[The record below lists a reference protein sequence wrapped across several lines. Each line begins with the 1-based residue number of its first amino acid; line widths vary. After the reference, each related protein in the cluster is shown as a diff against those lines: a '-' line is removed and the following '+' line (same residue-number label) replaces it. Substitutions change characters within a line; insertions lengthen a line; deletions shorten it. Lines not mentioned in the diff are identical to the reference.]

1 MEIAKVTSKGQ
12 VTIPKAVRDDLGLE
26 TGDKVVW
33 IKSGKRWEVLNP
45 TPVSTITPEERATS
59 DRLKERFVAE
69 AAAKYDL
76 DVDEIK
82 RLSRTYTPEELLRSI
97 QENMGGI
104 AEEEGWETEE
114 DIADFVFK
122 ERYER
127 RK

>member
-1 MEIAKVTSKGQ
+1 MEIAKITSKGQ

-26 TGDKVVW
+26 SGDKVLW
-33 IKSGKRWEVLNP
+33 IKSGKRWEILNP
-45 TPVSTITPEERATS
+45 TPTSTITAEERATS

-76 DVDEIK
+76 DVNEIK
-82 RLSRTYTPEELLRSI
+82 RLSQTKTPEELLADI
-97 QENMGGI
+97 QQAFAGV

-127 RK
+127 RS

>member
-45 TPVSTITPEERATS
+45 APVSTITPEERATS
-59 DRLKERFVAE
+59 DRIKARFIAE

-76 DVDEIK
+76 DVEEIK
-82 RLSRTYTPEELLRSI
+82 RLSRTKSPEELLMDIRADFA
-97 QENMGGI
+97 GL
-104 AEEEGWETEE
+104 AEREGWETDE
-114 DIADFVFK
+114 DIADFVFR

-127 RK
+127 RS